1 MLVTNSY
8 EADSIQVL
16 EGLEAVRKRP
26 GMYIGSTGSRGLH
39 HLVNEIV
46 DNAIDEATAGFCKN
60 IEVTLNQNGSIS
72 VADDGRGIPV
82 EIHTKAG
89 IPAVRVALEV
99 LHAGGKFNG
108 ESYKTSGGL
117 HGVGASVVNALS
129 AYMLVEIKRGGKLY
143 RVEYQD
149 GGKLKSDLK
158 IVDTRVKGTGTT
170 VVFKPDPTIFK
181 DTTHFSFDT
190 VKNRLQELSFL
201 NSGLTIMINDHRGV
215 VKSETYRANT
225 GLIGFVEHLN
235 KELERSPVHNKPI
248 YLRAEKDGTIV
259 ECALQYNNSENE
271 ALFSYVNNISTIE
284 GGTHESGFRTAL
296 TRVFN
301 TYGKKANILKPKDDN
316 LIGDDL
322 RDGLCCVLSVKMQEP
337 QFEGQ
342 TKTKL
347 ANSEIEGLV
356 QALVSEGLNDFFEKN
371 PSVAKEVIGRVL
383 TTAQERWDAKKEKE
397 LKKKTKDAQKKAIS
411 GKLAACSER
420 DKEKNELFLVEGDS
434 AGGSAKQGRDRRFQ
448 AILPLKGKVL
458 NVYKAKLEKVLANE
472 EIQAIITTIG
482 CGIGKSFELA
492 KCNYAKIIIMSDA
505 DIDGAHIRAL
515 LLTFFYRYMKPL
527 IINNRVFIAQPPLF
541 KVENKKM
548 LRYAY
553 IDEELQNV
561 LKEVGKASARVQRY
575 KGLGEMNPG
584 QLWETTLDPANRRM
598 IQVTVEDV
606 LEAEHML
613 KVLMSDD
620 VEPRKEYLME
630 NIVFG
635 EGDL

>member
-1 MLVTNSY
+1 MPVNNSY

-26 GMYIGSTGSRGLH
+26 GMYIGSTGPKGLH
-39 HLVNEIV
+39 HLVYEIV
-46 DNAIDEATAGFCKN
+46 DNAIDEASAGFCEN
-60 IEVTLNQNGSIS
+60 IEVTINQDGSVA

-82 EIHTKAG
+82 EIHSKAG

-99 LHAGGKFNG
+99 LHAGGKFDGN
-108 ESYKTSGGL
+108 SYKTSGGL

-129 AYMLVEIKRGGKLY
+129 SYMVVEIKRGGKLY
-143 RVEYQD
+143 RVAYQN

-158 IVDTRVKGTGTT
+158 IVGKGVTGTGTT
-170 VVFKPDPTIFK
+170 VVFSPDPTIFK

-190 VKNRLQELSFL
+190 IKHRLRELSFL
-201 NSGLTIMINDHRGV
+201 NSGLTIIINDNRGV
-215 VKSETYRANT
+215 VKSETYRAKT

-235 KELERSPVHNKPI
+235 KELERSPVHKKPI
-248 YLRAEKDGTIV
+248 YLIAEKDGTTV
-259 ECALQYNNSENE
+259 ECALQYNDSEDE
-271 ALFSYVNNISTIE
+271 SLFSYVNNISTME

-322 RDGLCCVLSVKMQEP
+322 RDGLCCVLSVKMQDP

-347 ANSEIEGLV
+347 SNSEIEGIV
-356 QALVSEGLNDFFEKN
+356 QSIVTEGLSDFFEKN
-371 PSVAKEVIGRVL
+371 PSVAKEAIGRVL
-383 TTAQERWDAKKEKE
+383 ATAQDRWDAKKEKE
-397 LKKKTKDAQKKAIS
+397 LKKKAKDAQKKAIS

-434 AGGSAKQGRDRRFQ
+434 AGGSAKQGRNRRFQ

-472 EIQAIITTIG
+472 EIQAIITTVG
-482 CGIGKSFELA
+482 CGIGKSFELD
-492 KCNYAKIIIMSDA
+492 KCNYSKIIIMSDA

-527 IINNRVFIAQPPLF
+527 ILNNRVFIAQPPLF

-548 LRYAY
+548 MRYAY
-553 IDEELQNV
+553 IDEELQDV

-598 IQVTVEDV
+598 IQVTVDDV

-630 NIVFG
+630 SIVFG
-635 EGDL
+635 EGDM